1 MSSERLEDIIL
12 LSTFMILSK
21 ATKKQGFT
29 LTLEN
34 TFLETSIF
42 RVNLFV
48 LVFYLIYLFLLLL
61 KHFIVLNFTSGDFE
75 ENIFMWIY
83 LHKKYL

>member
-1 MSSERLEDIIL
+1 MML

-48 LVFYLIYLFLLLL
+48 SVFYLIYLLFLLLL
-61 KHFIVLNFTSGDFE
+61 KHFIVLNFTSADFE